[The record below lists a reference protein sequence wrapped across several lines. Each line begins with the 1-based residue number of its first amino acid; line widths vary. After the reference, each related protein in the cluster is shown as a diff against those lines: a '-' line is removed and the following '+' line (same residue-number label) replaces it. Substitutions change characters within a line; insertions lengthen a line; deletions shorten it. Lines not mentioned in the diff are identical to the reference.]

1 MGTNI
6 YVGNLAY
13 SVRDADLSELFS
25 QFGEVKSAKVIM
37 ERETNR
43 SKGFAFVEM
52 ETEDGAAQSVASLN
66 EQDFQGRALR
76 VNEARPRPER
86 KPYNNNNNRNNN
98 RY

>member
-6 YVGNLAY
+6 YVGNLPY

-25 QFGEVKSAKVIM
+25 QFGDVKSAKVIM
-37 ERETNR
+37 ERDTNR

-52 ETEDGAAQSVASLN
+52 QTEEGAQQAIAALN
-66 EQDFQGRALR
+66 EQDFKGRPLR

-86 KPYNNNNNRNNN
+86 KPFNRSN

>member
-6 YVGNLAY
+6 YVGNLSY

-25 QFGEVKSAKVIM
+25 QFGDVKSAKVIM

-52 ETEDGAAQSVASLN
+52 ETEDGASQAIASLN

-86 KPYNNNNNRNNN
+86 KPYNNRNNN